1 MKAFE
6 STNRSNLVRRET
18 VTAGERAADIRSR
31 ISGWGNFAESNGYQV
46 NIDQKRSRQGSPN
59 GGRPGLGL
67 ALRSDHL
74 VSLGNHGLPLEI
86 WVSSSFP
93 ILFVNSCLLFPH
105 FLISINRIFS
115 TITEKVI
122 LTVFLVYKLVYQNKL
137 FISSNVWK
145 FFHLSPGTEPNPLK
159 SHPNY
164 DIFPLMCVQKQSTD

>member
-46 NIDQKRSRQGSPN
+46 NIDQKLSRQGSPN

-67 ALRSDHL
+67 PLRSDHL

-86 WVSSSFP
+86 
-93 ILFVNSCLLFPH
+93 
-105 FLISINRIFS
+105 
-115 TITEKVI
+115 
-122 LTVFLVYKLVYQNKL
+122 
-137 FISSNVWK
+137 
-145 FFHLSPGTEPNPLK
+145 
-159 SHPNY
+159 
-164 DIFPLMCVQKQSTD
+164 